1 MRQRRKIT
9 GGAALLLLLVGG
21 SAWIAARPR
30 GLPSGVVRVIPVA
43 QNAESIRVATDALT
57 GRIFVQTGDVTRGG
71 TFSVLDARSDRLLR
85 ATLIGPYPY
94 GHIALDTR
102 HSRAFVLTGATMV
115 GNGNG
120 LGTAVN
126 ARLYLFDT
134 RTGRLAQS
142 VAAPASSSASIA
154 IDART
159 DHAFVAYPGGSTGT
173 STGVVRMLDG
183 ATGRLLYTLPI
194 RGDQLAVDERL
205 GRAFVVDAQANR
217 VRVVDTQS
225 GQVVRTIAAGRDA
238 GAVAVDEHAGRLFIG
253 SSSRWTC
260 GGNGPCRYA
269 GPSQLTILDTHTGQ
283 VVRTITSGTAN
294 PGSIA
299 VDESVGHAFVFYT
312 NITNTHAPAGFLR
325 MLDTRTGRVLRVIA
339 TDVAPV
345 DGQVAVDER
354 RGRVYA
360 VDGNKGLLVFNA
372 TSGAL
377 LRTVAAPADTV
388 AIDGRT
394 GRAIVVQRWEPHPVF
409 IDLNN
414 IRDNIQAHFTG
425 HWSGVSSG
433 ALGHM
438 PGNVMVVDASH

>member
-9 GGAALLLLLVGG
+9 GGAALLLLLAGG
-21 SAWIAARPR
+21 SAWIAARPQ
-30 GLPSGVVRVIPVA
+30 GLPPGVVQVIPVA
-43 QNAESIRVATDALT
+43 QDAESVRIATDALT

-71 TFSVLDARSDRLLR
+71 TFSVLDAKSERLLH
-85 ATLIGPYPY
+85 ATPIGPYPY

-102 HSRAFVLTGATMV
+102 HNRAFVLTGATMV

-142 VAAPASSSASIA
+142 FAAPASSSASIA

-159 DHAFVAYPGGSTGT
+159 DHLFVAYPGGSTGR
-173 STGVVRMLDG
+173 STGTIRMLDG
-183 ATGRLLYTLPI
+183 ATGRLLRTLPI

-238 GAVAVDEHAGRLFIG
+238 SAVAVDQQAGRLFIG

-260 GGNGPCRYA
+260 GGIGPCRYA
-269 GPSQLTILDTHTGQ
+269 GPSQLTMLDARTGQ
-283 VVRTITSGTAN
+283 VVRTITTGTAN
-294 PGSIA
+294 LGAIA
-299 VDESVGHAFVFYT
+299 VDERAGHVFVFYT
-312 NITNTHAPAGFLR
+312 NITNTHGPAGFLR
-325 MLDTRTGRVLRVIA
+325 VVDTRTGPALRVIA
-339 TDVAPV
+339 TDVAPA

-354 RGRVYA
+354 RGRIYA
-360 VDGNKGLLVFNA
+360 VDSNKGLFVFDA

-377 LRTVAAPADTV
+377 LRTVAAPADAV

-394 GRAIVVQRWEPHPVF
+394 GHAIVVQRWEPRPVF

-425 HWSGVSSG
+425 HWSGASSG
-433 ALGHM
+433 APGHM
-438 PGNVMVVDASH
+438 PGSVMVVDVSH